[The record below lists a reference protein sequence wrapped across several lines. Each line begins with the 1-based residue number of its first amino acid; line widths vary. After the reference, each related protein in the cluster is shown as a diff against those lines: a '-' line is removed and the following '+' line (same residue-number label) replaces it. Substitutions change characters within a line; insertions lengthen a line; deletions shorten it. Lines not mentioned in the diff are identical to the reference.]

1 MARKANPNRR
11 IVLLDGITEA
21 LYTRPIG
28 EISFRTLAESLGV
41 STYTLVYHFGTRE
54 ELLQAILQ
62 SITDQQNVAL
72 ELVDADLRTVDDLTA
87 HLEHAFQV
95 MADPDNRQLQRIEIE
110 AAMLGVMSPDLLP
123 DARRTFDA
131 WLSVLQTGLRTIGVG
146 EEEAGTG
153 ARMLLDGMYGIKYD
167 LVLTADV
174 DHATTA
180 FRTLVDGYR
189 QRLEPLPPSEA

>member
-1 MARKANPNRR
+1 VARKANPNRR

-72 ELVDADLRTVDDLTA
+72 ELTGADLKTIDELVA

-95 MADPDNRQLQRIEIE
+95 MANPENRQLQRIEIE

-123 DARRTFDA
+123 DARRTFDS
-131 WLSVLQTGLRTIGVG
+131 WLQVLRSGLVTIGLD
-146 EEEAGTG
+146 EETAEKG
-153 ARMLLDGMYGIKYD
+153 ARMLVDGMYGIKYD

-174 DHATTA
+174 DRATVA

-189 QRLEPLPPSEA
+189 QALGNVTPNDS

>member
-62 SITDQQNVAL
+62 SITDQQSVAL
-72 ELVDADLRTVDDLTA
+72 GLVDAELHTVDDLTA
-87 HLEHAFQV
+87 HLEHAFDV
-95 MADPDNRQLQRIEIE
+95 MADPGNRQLQRIEIE

-123 DARRTFDA
+123 DARRTFDS
-131 WLSVLQTGLRTIGVG
+131 WLQVLRSGLSEIGLDD
-146 EEEAGTG
+146 ARADIA
-153 ARMLLDGMYGIKYD
+153 ARMLVDGMYGIKYD

-174 DHATTA
+174 DRATDA
-180 FRTLVDGYR
+180 FRTLLDRSR
-189 QRLEPLPPSEA
+189 QALGDATRRGA

>member
-1 MARKANPNRR
+1 VARKANPNRR

-72 ELVDADLRTVDDLTA
+72 ELVDADLKSIDDLTA
-87 HLEHAFQV
+87 HLEHAFEV
-95 MADPDNRQLQRIEIE
+95 MANPDNRQLQRIEIE
-110 AAMLGVMSPDLLP
+110 AAMLGVMSPGLLP
-123 DARRTFDA
+123 DARRTYDS
-131 WLSVLQTGLRTIGVG
+131 WLAVLRAGLLTIGLDQKAA
-146 EEEAGTG
+146 ETG

-174 DHATTA
+174 DRATVA
-180 FRTLVDGYR
+180 FRALVDGYR
-189 QRLEPLPPSEA
+189 QRLGSIAPSEG

>member
-1 MARKANPNRR
+1 VARKANPNRR

-62 SITDQQNVAL
+62 SITDQQNAAL
-72 ELVDADLRTVDDLTA
+72 NLVDADLRTIDDLTA
-87 HLEHAFQV
+87 HLEHAFEV
-95 MADPDNRQLQRIEIE
+95 MANPDNRQLQRIEIE

-123 DARRTFDA
+123 DARGTFDS
-131 WLSVLQTGLRTIGVG
+131 WLQVLRSGLSAIGLD
-146 EEEAGTG
+146 EDMAERG
-153 ARMLLDGMYGIKYD
+153 ARTLIDGMYGIKYD

-174 DHATTA
+174 DRATAA
-180 FRTLVDGYR
+180 FRTIVDGYR
-189 QRLEPLPPSEA
+189 QTLASITSTDG

>member
-1 MARKANPNRR
+1 VARKANPNRR

-21 LYTRPIG
+21 LYSRPIG

-72 ELVDADLRTVDDLTA
+72 ELPDADLRTIDDLTA
-87 HLEHAFQV
+87 HLEHAFEV
-95 MADPDNRQLQRIEIE
+95 MANPDNRQLQRIEIE
-110 AAMLGVMSPDLLP
+110 AAMLGVMSPDLLS

-131 WLSVLQTGLRTIGVG
+131 WLQVLRSGLRVIGLDD
-146 EEEAGTG
+146 EMAERG
-153 ARMLLDGMYGIKYD
+153 ARTLLDGMYGIKYD

-174 DHATTA
+174 ERATEA

-189 QRLEPLPPSEA
+189 RELGTATTSDG

>member
-1 MARKANPNRR
+1 VARKANPNRR

-21 LYTRPIG
+21 LYSRPIG

-72 ELVDADLRTVDDLTA
+72 ELPDADLRSIDDLTA
-87 HLEHAFQV
+87 HLEHAFEV
-95 MADPDNRQLQRIEIE
+95 MANPENRQLQRIEIE
-110 AAMLGVMSPDLLP
+110 AAMLGVMSPDLLS

-131 WLSVLQTGLRTIGVG
+131 WLQVLRSGLRAIGLD
-146 EEEAGTG
+146 EEMAERG
-153 ARMLLDGMYGIKYD
+153 ARTLLDGMYGIKYD

-174 DHATTA
+174 ARATEA

-189 QRLEPLPPSEA
+189 RELGTATTTDG

>member
-1 MARKANPNRR
+1 VARKANPNRR

-62 SITDQQNVAL
+62 SITDQQSVAL
-72 ELVDADLRTVDDLTA
+72 ELVDADLRTIDDLTA

-95 MADPDNRQLQRIEIE
+95 MASPENRQLQRIEIE
-110 AAMLGVMSPDLLP
+110 AAMLGVMSSELLP
-123 DARRTFDA
+123 DARRTFDS
-131 WLSVLQTGLRTIGVG
+131 WLRVLQTGLSAIGLDEDTAEKSARTLI
-146 EEEAGTG
+146 
-153 ARMLLDGMYGIKYD
+153 DGMYGIKYD

-174 DHATTA
+174 ERATEA
-180 FRTLVDGYR
+180 FRTLLDGYR
-189 QRLEPLPPSEA
+189 QALGAIVARES

>member
-1 MARKANPNRR
+1 VARKANPNRR

-72 ELVDADLRTVDDLTA
+72 ELVGADIRTIDALVA
-87 HLEHAFQV
+87 HLEHAFEV
-95 MADPDNRQLQRIEIE
+95 MAKPENRQLQRIEIE

-123 DARRTFDA
+123 DARRTFDS
-131 WLSVLQTGLRTIGVG
+131 WLQVLRSGLRAIGLD
-146 EEEAGTG
+146 EETAEKG
-153 ARMLLDGMYGIKYD
+153 ARMLVDGMYGIKYD

-174 DHATTA
+174 DRATVA

-189 QRLEPLPPSEA
+189 DALASISPTDG

>member
-1 MARKANPNRR
+1 VARKANPNRR

-21 LYTRPIG
+21 LYSRPIG

-62 SITDQQNVAL
+62 SITDQQTVAL
-72 ELVDADLRTVDDLTA
+72 ELPDARIASVDDLMA
-87 HLEHAFQV
+87 HLEHAFEV
-95 MADPDNRQLQRIEIE
+95 MANPENRQLQRIEIE

-123 DARRTFDA
+123 DARRTFDS
-131 WLSVLQTGLRTIGVG
+131 WLNVLESGLASLGLDEPTARK
-146 EEEAGTG
+146 G
-153 ARMLLDGMYGIKYD
+153 ARMLIDGMYGIKYD

-174 DHATTA
+174 EHATAA

-189 QRLEPLPPSEA
+189 EALERITSTEG

>member
-21 LYTRPIG
+21 LYSRPIG

-72 ELVDADLRTVDDLTA
+72 ELVDADIRTIDDLTA
-87 HLEHAFQV
+87 HLEHAFEV
-95 MADPDNRQLQRIEIE
+95 MANPENRQLQRIEIE

-123 DARRTFDA
+123 DARRTYDA
-131 WLSVLQTGLRTIGVG
+131 WLAVLQSGLRTIGLDEG
-146 EEEAGTG
+146 DAETG

-174 DHATTA
+174 DHATAA
-180 FRTLVDGYR
+180 FRALVEGFR
-189 QRLEPLPPSEA
+189 KRLDPLARSEG

>member
-1 MARKANPNRR
+1 VARKANPNRR

-21 LYTRPIG
+21 LYSRPIG

-72 ELVDADLRTVDDLTA
+72 ELPDADLRTIDDLTA
-87 HLEHAFQV
+87 HLEHAFEV
-95 MADPDNRQLQRIEIE
+95 MANPDNRQLQRIEIE
-110 AAMLGVMSPDLLP
+110 AAMLGVMSPDLLS

-131 WLSVLQTGLRTIGVG
+131 WLQVLRSGLRAMGLDD
-146 EEEAGTG
+146 EMAERG
-153 ARMLLDGMYGIKYD
+153 ARTLIDGMYGIKYD

-174 DHATTA
+174 ARATEA
-180 FRTLVDGYR
+180 FRTLLDGYR
-189 QRLEPLPPSEA
+189 RELGTATTTDG

>member
-72 ELVDADLRTVDDLTA
+72 QLPDADLRTLDDLTE

-95 MADPDNRQLQRIEIE
+95 MANPNNRQLQRIEIE

-131 WLSVLQTGLRTIGVG
+131 WLRVLRAGLSAIGLDD
-146 EEEAGTG
+146 ETAEKG
-153 ARMLLDGMYGIKYD
+153 ARTLLDGMYGIKYD

-174 DHATTA
+174 ERATAA
-180 FRTLVDGYR
+180 FRTLLDGYR
-189 QRLEPLPPSEA
+189 KALGTAAPTDG